1 MGKILYWLH
10 LAEGYSLKYTENSK
24 DKTSRKQ
31 TTLFLKKNEH
41 ETKHVLERRNING

>member
-10 LAEGYSLKYTENSK
+10 LTEGYSLKYTENSK

-31 TTLFLKKNEH
+31 TTYFFKKKMSMKLNMF
-41 ETKHVLERRNING
+41 